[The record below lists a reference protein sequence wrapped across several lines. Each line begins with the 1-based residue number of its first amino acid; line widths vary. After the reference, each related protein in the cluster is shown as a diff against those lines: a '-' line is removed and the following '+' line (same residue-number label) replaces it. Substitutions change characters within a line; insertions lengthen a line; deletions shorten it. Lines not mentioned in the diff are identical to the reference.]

1 MTMYALYKQIHPP
14 TGIEHCLYC
23 NFFSKD
29 ECNLVIAGANQLH
42 VYSLHGD
49 TEASSKSS
57 DKAIDIKS
65 KKHKLEHLGSFSLFG
80 TIMNMQ
86 STRLAGSSR
95 DALCLAFQDAKLS
108 VVEYDPG
115 THDLKTLSLHYFE
128 EEALKDGYITNY
140 QIPEVIVDPDNRCAV
155 MLIYGRKLV
164 VLPFRRE
171 GGTEDQDGVLAG
183 SSKSSF
189 LPSYV
194 INLHDIDD
202 KLINVIDVRFLHG
215 YYEPTLFILFEPL
228 RTWPGR
234 VAIRKDT
241 CCIVAISL
249 NIEQRVHP
257 VIWSLGNLPFD
268 CFKAIPI
275 PKPIGGVLVFAV
287 NSLLYL
293 NQSVPPYGVSLNG
306 LTDGSSQFPLKQ
318 QFGVKLSLDCA
329 QASFVTYDRLV
340 ISLKGG
346 EIYVLTMMTDGM
358 RSVRGFHFDK
368 AAASVLTSCMCKME
382 EGYLFLGS
390 RLGNSLLLKYT
401 EKIQESTEL
410 AANGPKKDEQGEKRE
425 GEPPSKKKRTDDA
438 SDWIASDV
446 SLLADDLDELEVYG
460 SETHTGTQ
468 LTSYTFEVCDSIM
481 NIGPCGKSV
490 MGEPVFLSEEFQNN
504 PDPDLELVSCSG
516 FGKNGALSVLQ
527 RSIRPQV
534 VTTFEL
540 PGCTDMWTV
549 TGPPEKKSSEV
560 TESEETAEGDKDTT
574 EPTHDHA
581 FLILSREDSSMI
593 LQTGQEI
600 MELDHSGFS
609 TQGPTVYAGNI
620 GNNAYILQVSPM
632 GVRLLEGVNQLQHI
646 PLDLGSPIAL
656 CSVADPYAV
665 IMSHN
670 GELVLLT
677 LRPDGFGGGHRL
689 AIHRPQLTQKAK
701 ILTLSSYR
709 DTSGMFS
716 SSNKTEGNMEELE
729 SPEKK
734 TKPSAA
740 TADISM
746 ASEASNIDDEDEMLY
761 GESDTSLFSPT
772 KKEEK
777 PSFATKTTE
786 EEIQPTFWCA
796 MCRENGVLEIYNL
809 PDFKLVF
816 LVKNFPMG
824 HRVLVDTFQ
833 VTSAAATSGSSSTTE
848 QLHEMMPQVKEL
860 YLVGLGHKNKKT
872 HLMARVD
879 EELLIYEAFEY
890 HQSTLDNHL
899 KVRFKK
905 IHHNVMTRE
914 KKFGKSSK
922 KPTKT
927 AQQEESDEGTR
938 VQHLRYFE
946 DVSGYSGVFVSGP
959 YPHWL
964 FMTSRGTLRAHP
976 MYVDGA
982 VTCFA
987 PFHNINC
994 PKGFLYFNRHGELR
1008 ICVLPTHLS
1017 YDAHWPVRKVP
1028 LRCTPHFLAYHMDS
1042 KTYAVVTSIA
1052 EPCNRVCKMTGEE
1065 KEFEE
1070 VERDERF
1077 IFPTIERF
1085 SLQLFSPLSWEAI
1098 PQTKI
1103 EMDDWEHITDLKTVS
1118 LKSEGT
1124 ISGLKGYIAVSTT
1137 VVYGEE
1143 VTCRGRILI
1152 FDVIEVVPEPGQ
1164 PLTKNKFKMLYS
1176 KEQKGPVTALCDVEG
1191 FLASAI
1197 GQKIYIWAFRDSDLV
1212 GIAFIDTQIYI
1223 HQLCNIKNFILC
1235 ADIKK
1240 SIALCRYSLDHRTL
1254 SLVSKDTK
1262 PLEVYGCEY
1271 MVDDSQLAFLVSDAD
1286 KNMILFHYQ
1295 PEARESFGG
1304 QRLLRRA
1311 DFNIGSHVSTFFRLR
1326 CKLADPASDKLQT
1339 GIGERR
1345 HITLFA
1351 TLDGSIGFLFP
1362 MTEKTYRRLLML
1374 QNALIIHMPHAA
1386 GLNPKAYR
1394 MVKHQYRALIN
1405 QHKNTLDGD
1414 LLWKYSTL
1422 SVIERN
1428 DLAKKIGTSVDQ
1440 ILDDLMDVERWT
1452 AHF

>member
-1 MTMYALYKQIHPP
+1 MYALYKQIHPP

-29 ECNLVIAGANQLH
+29 EKNLVIAGATQLN
-42 VYSLHGD
+42 VYRLHGD
-49 TEASSKSS
+49 
-57 DKAIDIKS
+57 IDTSTKPSEKDVKS

-80 TIMNMQ
+80 NIMSMQ
-86 STRLAGSSR
+86 STRLAGASR
-95 DALCLAFQDAKLS
+95 DVLCLTFQDAKLS
-108 VVEYDPG
+108 IVEYDPG
-115 THDLKTLSLHYFE
+115 THDLKTLSMHYFE
-128 EEALKDGYITNY
+128 EEALKDGFVTNY
-140 QIPEVIVDPDNRCAV
+140 QIPTVIVDPENRCAV

-171 GGTEDQDGVLAG
+171 GTIDDQQENLLPG

-194 INLHDIDD
+194 INLHDIDE
-202 KLINVIDVRFLHG
+202 KLINVIDIQFLHG

-241 CCIVAISL
+241 YCIVAISL
-249 NIEQRVHP
+249 NIDQRVHP
-257 VIWSLGNLPFD
+257 VIWSLTNLPFD
-268 CFKAIPI
+268 CFKAIPV

-287 NSLLYL
+287 NSLIYL
-293 NQSVPPYGVSLNG
+293 NQSVPPFGVSLNG
-306 LTDGSSQFPLKQ
+306 LTDGSTQFPLKIHE
-318 QFGVKLSLDCA
+318 GVKISLDCA
-329 QASFVTYDRLV
+329 QAAFVMYDRLV

-346 EIYVLTMMTDGM
+346 EIYVLTVMTDGM

-368 AAASVLTSCMCKME
+368 AAASVLTSCIVTME
-382 EGYLFLGS
+382 DGYLFLGS

-401 EKIQESTEL
+401 EKVQDSGEL
-410 AANGPKKDEQGEKRE
+410 AAIEPKKDEDKEKAE
-425 GEPPSKKKRTDDA
+425 EEPPSKKRRTDDA

-446 SLLADDLDELEVYG
+446 ALLADDLDELEVYG
-460 SETHTGTQ
+460 SETMTGTQ
-468 LTSYTFEVCDSIM
+468 LSSYTFEVCDSIM
-481 NIGPCGKSV
+481 NIGPCGKAV

-504 PDPDLELVSCSG
+504 ADPDVELVSCSG
-516 FGKNGALSVLQ
+516 YGKNGALSVLQ

-540 PGCTDMWTV
+540 PGCIDMWTV
-549 TGPPEKKSSEV
+549 IGPPEKKDSEA
-560 TESEETAEGDKDTT
+560 TESEDTT
-574 EPTHDHA
+574 EEQGKHEQLNNSHA

-609 TQGPTVYAGNI
+609 TQGPTVFAGNI

-632 GVRLLEGVNQLQHI
+632 GVRLLEGVEQLQHI

-665 IMSHN
+665 IMSEK
-670 GELVLLT
+670 GDIVLLT
-677 LRPDGFGGGHRL
+677 LRPDGYGSGHRL
-689 AIHRPQLTQKAK
+689 AILRPQIPQKARL
-701 ILTLSSYR
+701 LTLCSYKDVSGIFTSS
-709 DTSGMFS
+709 DHAEMTLDEVEMS
-716 SSNKTEGNMEELE
+716 
-729 SPEKK
+729 EKK
-734 TKPSAA
+734 TKATTS

-746 ASEASNIDDEDEMLY
+746 TSETSNIDDEDELLY
-761 GESDTSLFSPT
+761 GESDATLFSPT

-777 PSFATKTTE
+777 PSFPTKVE
-786 EEIQPTFWCA
+786 VEIKPTYWCA
-796 MCRENGVLEIYNL
+796 MCRENGILEIYNL
-809 PDFKLVF
+809 PDFKLAF
-816 LVKNFPMG
+816 LVKSFPMG

-833 VTSAAATSGSSSTTE
+833 VTAAASASSSSTAE
-848 QLHEMMPQVKEL
+848 QHHEMMPQVKEL
-860 YLVGLGHKNKKT
+860 FLVGLGHKNKRP

-899 KVRFKK
+899 RVRFKK
-905 IHHNVMTRE
+905 VHHDILARE
-914 KKFGKSSK
+914 KKFGKSK
-922 KPTKT
+922 KQTK
-927 AQQEESDEGTR
+927 ASQADAEDDGSEVKR
-938 VQHLRYFE
+938 LRYFE
-946 DVSGYSGVFVSGP
+946 DVSGYSGVFVCGP

-964 FMTSRGTLRAHP
+964 FMTARGILRAHP
-976 MYVDGA
+976 MYIDGS
-982 VTCFA
+982 VICFA
-987 PFHNINC
+987 PFHNVNC
-994 PKGFLYFNRHGELR
+994 PKGFLYFNKHGELR

-1028 LRCTPHFLAYHMDS
+1028 LRCTPHFISYHIES
-1042 KTYAVVTSIA
+1042 KTYAVVTSVA
-1052 EPCNRVCKMTGEE
+1052 EPCNRVCKMTGDE

-1070 VERDERF
+1070 VERGERF

-1103 EMDDWEHITDLKTVS
+1103 EMEDWEHITDLKTVS

-1124 ISGLKGYIAVSTT
+1124 VSGLKGYVAISTT
-1137 VVYGEE
+1137 IVYGEE
-1143 VTCRGRILI
+1143 VSCRGRILI

-1176 KEQKGPVTALCDVEG
+1176 KEQKGPVTALAEVEG
-1191 FLASAI
+1191 FLASAV
-1197 GQKIYIWAFRDSDLV
+1197 GQKIYIWAFRNSDLV
-1212 GIAFIDTQIYI
+1212 GIAFIDSQIFI
-1223 HQLCNIKNFILC
+1223 HQLSSIKNFILV

-1240 SIALCRYSLDHRTL
+1240 SIALLNYSLEHRTL

-1262 PLEVYGCEY
+1262 PLEVYACEY
-1271 MVDDSQLAFLVSDAD
+1271 MVDDTQLAFLVSDAD
-1286 KNMILFHYQ
+1286 KNLILYHYQ

-1304 QRLLRRA
+1304 MRLLRRA
-1311 DFNIGSHVSTFFRLR
+1311 DINIGSHVTTFFRLR
-1326 CKLADPASDKLQT
+1326 SKLSDPATEKILS
-1339 GIGERR
+1339 GYMERR
-1345 HITLFA
+1345 HTTMFA
-1351 TLDGSIGFLFP
+1351 TLDGSIAFLQP

-1374 QNALIIHMPHAA
+1374 QNALIVQIPHTA
-1386 GLNPKAYR
+1386 GLNPKAFRIVRHHYR
-1394 MVKHQYRALIN
+1394 ELQNPL
-1405 QHKNTLDGD
+1405 KNILDGD
-1414 LLWKYSTL
+1414 LLWKYTSL
-1422 SVIERN
+1422 SVQEKS

-1440 ILDDLMDVERWT
+1440 ILNDLMDVERYT